1 MLLQFQGGLK
11 MQHPGTKALISSLTL
26 ALLSGSCAT
35 GNLSNYPQIP
45 ESEGHITGKL
55 GPEAAEIPA
64 PVKSTGFVP
73 PPKAVEK
80 AETYSVVVNEVPA
93 KELLFALARDT
104 KQNIDV
110 DPAIQGLVTLNA
122 VNETLPAIL
131 ERISRQVDIR
141 YKMEGSTLVVTRD
154 TPYFKTYPVNYV
166 NLTRNT
172 TSTDSVSG
180 QIVGVGAAPGTSG
193 GGAQQASATGSANYS
208 STSVTSTS
216 NNNFWDVLKENIRS
230 ILNATHA
237 QSLSAE
243 EKAMR
248 AEALRAA
255 QDQRLQEAGAV
266 ARAGTGADK
275 LYATA
280 FGGPTPSLTGDVK
293 DDIVVN
299 QVAGTVSV
307 FGTEKQHSLVQQY
320 LDGVSDASRRQVL
333 IEASVVD
340 VTLSDEYQGGVD
352 FSKIGNWTI
361 TQSLINPLAAPG
373 VTPPPFTQINYAV
386 AGNTNINSTIQLLE
400 QFGKTRVLSSPKLM
414 ALNNQTA
421 LLKVVENVVY
431 FSVTAVPAVLST
443 SSTTVTQQTF
453 NTQAQTVPIGLV
465 MSVTPQI
472 DQNGMV
478 TLIVRPTITTAPT
491 SVQDPNPALVTTSI
505 NSLTGKVTTSVIPNL
520 VPQVITQE
528 MESVLQVGSGQIVV
542 LGGLM
547 QDNVQRNQNA
557 VPGLSKIPFIGEFFS
572 FRDNKVSKEELL
584 VFLRPTVIANPSL
597 DSDELKFFKRFLPKP
612 ETTGSN
618 Q

>member
-1 MLLQFQGGLK
+1 
-11 MQHPGTKALISSLTL
+11 MQHPSRSALISCLTL
-26 ALLSGSCAT
+26 AFLSGSCAT

-45 ESEGHITGKL
+45 QSEGHITGKL
-55 GPEAAEIPA
+55 GPEAGEIPA
-64 PVKSTGFVP
+64 PVKTTGFVP

-110 DPAIQGLVTLNA
+110 DPGIHGLVTLNA

-141 YKMEGSTLVVTRD
+141 YKMEGNTLVVAPD
-154 TPYFKTYPVNYV
+154 TPYFKTYFVNYV

-172 TSTDSVSG
+172 TSANSVSG
-180 QIVGVGAAPGTSG
+180 QISGGGAAPGA
-193 GGAQQASATGSANYS
+193 GGAAQPSAAAGAANYS
-208 STSVTSTS
+208 STNVTSTS
-216 NNNFWDVLKENIRS
+216 NNNFWEVLRENVRS

-243 EKAMR
+243 ERTAR
-248 AEALRAA
+248 AEALRAEH
-255 QDQRLQEAGAV
+255 DERLQEAGAV

-275 LYATA
+275 LYSTA
-280 FGGPTPSLTGDVK
+280 FGATPSLPGDVK

-299 QVAGTVSV
+299 QVSGTVSV
-307 FGTEKQHSLVQQY
+307 FATEKQHALVQQY
-320 LDGVSDASRRQVL
+320 LDGVFDAARRQVL

-361 TQSLINPLAAPG
+361 TQALISPLAAPG
-373 VTPPPFTQINYAV
+373 TTPPPFTQINYAV

-453 NTQAQTVPIGLV
+453 NTTAQTVPIGLV

-472 DQNGMV
+472 DPNGMV

-505 NSLTGKVTTSVIPNL
+505 NSITGKVTTSVIPNL
-520 VPQVITQE
+520 VPQVRTQE

-557 VPGLSKIPFIGEFFS
+557 VPGLSKIPFVGEFFS
-572 FRDNKVSKEELL
+572 FRDNRVSKEELL
-584 VFLRPTVIANPSL
+584 VFLRPTVITNPSL

-612 ETTGSN
+612 ETTGAN